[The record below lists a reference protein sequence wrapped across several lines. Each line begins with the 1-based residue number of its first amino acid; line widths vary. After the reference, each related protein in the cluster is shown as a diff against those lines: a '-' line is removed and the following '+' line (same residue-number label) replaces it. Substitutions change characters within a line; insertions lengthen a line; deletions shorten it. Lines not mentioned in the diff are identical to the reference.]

1 MRFLKDRVSQPHPLR
16 FAQHLPQRGRLSE
29 VDSLPLTVKFAQSA
43 SEVDSLPLA
52 MKFAQ
57 SASEVDSLSLAVKL
71 GLRGGDLRSLAPYW
85 RKLHYPQDNFTYEVN
100 FTCPYGQT

>member
-29 VDSLPLTVKFAQSA
+29 VDSLPLAMKFAQSA
-43 SEVDSLPLA
+43 SKVDSLPLA
-52 MKFAQ
+52 VKFAQ

-71 GLRGGDLRSLAPYW
+71 SLPGELRSLAPYW

-100 FTCPYGQT
+100 FTCP